1 MVKTDLGKS
10 TLAKLISGLLEP
22 KKGEILVDDIKTSKK
37 QEFIN
42 LRKKVGMV
50 FQNPENQIIFN
61 NVYDDLAFAIKNLK
75 LDNEKLRIEDA
86 LSKVKMKEHIDSDA
100 YDLSLG
106 QKQRIAIAG
115 ILAINP
121 DYIIFDE
128 PTTMLDPEGKQD
140 IYDIIS
146 ELKNKKT
153 IIYITN
159 VIDEILMADR
169 IVVLENGEVI
179 NVFNK
184 NDILENVLFL
194 KQHNFKLPQIIE
206 ALTRLQENGININ
219 TNNFT
224 NEELIDSIIGVIKN
238 GNR

>member
-10 TLAKLISGLLEP
+10 TFAKLISGLLEP
-22 KKGEILVDDIKTSKK
+22 NKGEILVDNIKTSKK
-37 QEFIN
+37 KDFIF

-61 NVYDDLAFAIKNLK
+61 NVYDDLAFAIKNLG
-75 LDNEKLRIEDA
+75 LDNEKIRIEDA
-86 LSKVKMKEHIDSDA
+86 LKKVKMEEFINSDA

-115 ILAINP
+115 ILALNP

-146 ELKNKKT
+146 KLKTKKT

-159 VIDEILMADR
+159 VIDEILMADK
-169 IVVLENGEVI
+169 IVVLENGEI
-179 NVFNK
+179 ISAFRK
-184 NDILENVLFL
+184 EDILDNVLFL
-194 KQHNFKLPQIIE
+194 KQHNFKVPQIVDTIIK
-206 ALTRLQENGININ
+206 LKENGIELELKKWE
-219 TNNFT
+219 
-224 NEELIDSIIGVIKN
+224 NEELINGIIEVMKK
-238 GNR
+238 

>member
-1 MVKTDLGKS
+1 MDHGKS
-10 TLAKLISGLLEP
+10 TFAKLIAGLIEP
-22 KKGEILVDDIKTSKK
+22 KKGEILVDNIKTSKK
-37 QEFIN
+37 HEFIN

-61 NVYDDLAFAIKNLK
+61 NVYDDLAFAIKNLE

-86 LSKVKMKEHIDSDA
+86 LAKVKMKDYINSEA

-115 ILAINP
+115 VLAINP

-128 PTTMLDPEGKQD
+128 PTTMLDPEGKEN

-146 ELKNKKT
+146 EIKDKKT

-159 VIDEILMADR
+159 IIDEILMADE
-169 IVVLENGEVI
+169 IIVLENGEII
-179 NVFNK
+179 NIFNK
-184 NDILENVLFL
+184 TDIFENVNFL
-194 KQHNFKLPQIIE
+194 KQHNFKIPQIIE
-206 ALTRLQENGININ
+206 TIIKLRDNGYNIDLSN
-219 TNNFT
+219 WTNNELT
-224 NEELIDSIIGVIKN
+224 NKIIEVLKN
-238 GNR
+238 EKFI

>member
-1 MVKTDLGKS
+1 MDHGKS
-10 TLAKLISGLLEP
+10 TFAKLIAGLIEP
-22 KKGEILVDDIKTSKK
+22 KKGEILVDNIKTSKK
-37 QEFIN
+37 HEFIN

-61 NVYDDLAFAIKNLK
+61 NVYDDLAFAIKNLE

-86 LSKVKMKEHIDSDA
+86 LAKVKMKDYINSEA

-115 ILAINP
+115 VLAINP

-128 PTTMLDPEGKQD
+128 PTTMLDPEGKED

-146 ELKNKKT
+146 EIKDKKT

-159 VIDEILMADR
+159 IIDEILMADK
-169 IVVLENGEVI
+169 IIVLENGEII
-179 NVFNK
+179 NIFNK
-184 NDILENVLFL
+184 TDIFENVNFL
-194 KQHNFKLPQIIE
+194 KQHNFKIPQIIE
-206 ALTRLQENGININ
+206 TIIKLRDNGYNIDLSN
-219 TNNFT
+219 WTNNELT
-224 NEELIDSIIGVIKN
+224 NKIIEVLKN
-238 GNR
+238 EKFI

>member
-1 MVKTDLGKS
+1 MDHGKS
-10 TLAKLISGLLEP
+10 TFAKLIAGLIEP
-22 KKGEILVDDIKTSKK
+22 KKGEILVDNIKTSKK
-37 QEFIN
+37 HEFIN

-61 NVYDDLAFAIKNLK
+61 NVYDDLAFAIKNLE

-86 LSKVKMKEHIDSDA
+86 LSKVKMENYINSEA

-115 ILAINP
+115 VLAINP

-146 ELKNKKT
+146 EIKNKKT

-159 VIDEILMADR
+159 VIDEILMADK
-169 IVVLENGEVI
+169 IIVLEKGEI
-179 NVFNK
+179 IDIFNR
-184 NDILENVLFL
+184 NDIFDNVNFL
-194 KQHNFKLPQIIE
+194 KQHNFKIPQIIE
-206 ALTRLQENGININ
+206 TVMKLKENGFNIDLNNWTN
-219 TNNFT
+219 TELT
-224 NEELIDSIIGVIKN
+224 NRIIEVLKN
-238 GNR
+238 EKFN